1 MAGWQRPA
9 AGAPPVVAVLAR
21 ADDAAVGAAALL
33 SAHRVL
39 TCAHVV
45 NEALG
50 LAPLSEA
57 RPVEDVLQVGFERR
71 TVRIKAQIEVWLP
84 PRRGGGAAWQGD
96 LCVLSLSEA
105 APPGTAPVA
114 WTEMTQGQLL
124 RAWHGCGDPIT
135 FADTRLKLLH
145 ERLGYLDGE
154 FTGAAIGPGFSG
166 GPLWTECG
174 TGAAGL
180 VVGRLAHG
188 GAGDGGAG
196 LGGHSGH
203 GVQAGQTL
211 RRTWALP
218 WQAIREQLYAAGAA
232 AVVDDCRT
240 ARAPLSDD
248 PVAAELTV
256 LLRSLLSDPAVRADH
271 VRRLDAEL
279 GRATAHGAPAPPVE
293 GLAADLLATPRA
305 LPTLS
310 ESLVTAGPYG
320 TRPEQLTPL
329 LTLGRAVAPAGLLST
344 AEFTF
349 LDRALSQVVAA
360 DATLPAR
367 AAREALRFTPLP
379 QPLCTARLREPEVAA
394 VIGHLEGYHDPVRV
408 SGSPPVPPLVHFVE
422 FVAAAADA
430 VLGEALRGWS
440 ERVCARLDVHAAA
453 RDQRRADATRWAAAS
468 RAAPVV
474 RLLAEL
480 TRDGARQPERYRCRL
495 WQRLADGGVRRVET
509 GTSDETLTPQQ
520 VGALIREAADV
531 SAPAGTP
538 LTIDVAVDRAGLHL
552 PVDEWDA
559 GSPNEFVPSLPLGVC
574 YPLTLRCPEMS
585 RRVPRREA
593 EHRRRW
599 ADGHGRPLVVDGAQA
614 DARQVAALL
623 TVTHHDANQVVLHGP
638 PALRGQLLEVC
649 LALGV
654 PVVLWD
660 RDALGD
666 GDADRLAPLSPTG
679 LLHRLPDRVR
689 EFRGQAL
696 AAQPTAGPPG
706 RPALVWEEPAAWQDP
721 ATWEPG
727 AWEGPR
733 AHLTDPDVPPQRAA
747 PDPAPSS
754 TSASISGQ
762 GAGNA

>member
-1 MAGWQRPA
+1 MTGWQRAA

-21 ADDAAVGAAALL
+21 ADEAAVGAAALL

-50 LAPLSEA
+50 LAPLSES

-84 PRRGGGAAWQGD
+84 PRRGGDAAWQGD
-96 LCVLSLSEA
+96 LCVLALSEP

-114 WTEMTQGQLL
+114 WTEMAQGQRL

-135 FADTRLKLLH
+135 FADARLKLLDD
-145 ERLGYLDGE
+145 RLGYLDGE
-154 FTGAAIGPGFSG
+154 FSGAAIGPGFSG

-188 GAGDGGAG
+188 GSAGGGEA
-196 LGGHSGH
+196 GH
-203 GVQAGQTL
+203 GVRAGQTV

-232 AVVDDCRT
+232 AVVDGCRT
-240 ARAPLSDD
+240 TRTPMPDD
-248 PVAAELTV
+248 PVAAELVV
-256 LLRSLLSDPAVRADH
+256 LLRSLLGDPAVRADH
-271 VRRLDAEL
+271 VRRLHAEL
-279 GRATAHGAPAPPVE
+279 GRAPAHGAPAPAVE
-293 GLAADLLATPRA
+293 ELAADLLAAPRA

-310 ESLVTAGPYG
+310 ESLATAGPYG
-320 TRPEQLTPL
+320 ARPEQLTPL
-329 LTLGRAVAPAGLLST
+329 LALGRAVTAAGLLSMS
-344 AEFTF
+344 EFAS
-349 LDRALSQVVAA
+349 LERALSQVVAA

-379 QPLCTARLREPEVAA
+379 RPLCTARLREPEVAT
-394 VIGHLEGYHDPVRV
+394 VIARLEEYHDPVPV

-422 FVAAAADA
+422 YVAAAAEPGPGD
-430 VLGEALRGWS
+430 ALRVWS
-440 ERVCARLDVHAAA
+440 ERVCARLGVHAAA
-453 RDQRRADATRWAAAS
+453 RDQRRADATHWGAVAS
-468 RAAPVV
+468 RGEPVV

-480 TRDGARQPERYRCRL
+480 AQDGPREPERYRCRL
-495 WQRLADGGVRRVET
+495 WQRLADGGIRRVET
-509 GTSDETLTPQQ
+509 GTSEATLTPQQ
-520 VGALIREAADV
+520 VGALIREAAEL

-538 LTIDVAVDRAGLHL
+538 LAVDVAVDRVGLHL

-599 ADGHGRPLVVDGAQA
+599 ADGHGRPLVVDGTHA

-623 TVTHHDANQVVLHGP
+623 TVGHHDANQVVLHGP

-660 RDALGD
+660 RDARGD
-666 GDADRLAPLSPTG
+666 GDADRLDPLSPTG

-696 AAQPTAGPPG
+696 SSRPAAG
-706 RPALVWEEPAAWQDP
+706 RPSLVWEEPTAWEDP
-721 ATWEPG
+721 STWEPSM
-727 AWEGPR
+727 WEAPR
-733 AHLTDPDVPPQRAA
+733 THLTDPDVPPQRMDHD
-747 PDPAPSS
+747 PLPSTTPTPAP
-754 TSASISGQ
+754 GR
-762 GAGNA
+762 GAGSA